1 MDMTRESKLW
11 PSAFMKAVM
20 IIASVACFMGINMSF
35 AHQIEVFSIQSLPVQ
50 ADGMD
55 VQVCW
60 LDEIKRVQEQL
71 SDISQDIG
79 AIQNRIKEKEG
90 TLIKAMDCQFRAGL
104 YGIQKLPAI
113 VIDKKYLAYG
123 EHSVSRALDSL
134 NDEGKTNA

>member
-1 MDMTRESKLW
+1 MYQKIL
-11 PSAFMKAVM
+11 M

-50 ADGMD
+50 ANGMN
-55 VQVCW
+55 VKVCW

-113 VIDKKYLAYG
+113 VIDKKYVAYG
-123 EHSVSRALDSL
+123 ERSVSRALDSL

>member
-1 MDMTRESKLW
+1 
-11 PSAFMKAVM
+11 MKTVM
-20 IIASVACFMGINMSF
+20 MLAKIACFMGINMSF

-60 LDEIKRVQEQL
+60 LDEIERVEKQL
-71 SDISQDIG
+71 LDISQDID

-90 TLIKAMDCQFRAGL
+90 GLIKAMDCQFRAGL

-113 VIDKKYLAYG
+113 VIDKKYVAYG
-123 EHSVSRALDSL
+123 ERSVSRALDSL

>member
-1 MDMTRESKLW
+1 MKTVMMLAKI
-11 PSAFMKAVM
+11 AF
-20 IIASVACFMGINMSF
+20 FMGINMSF

-123 EHSVSRALDSL
+123 EHSVSKALDILDDKDRS
-134 NDEGKTNA
+134 NA